1 MKIQLYLSGAVQEHF
16 DIPPQ
21 EIQSDRR
28 TPLSSDWRSLWR
40 CDHLISTDD
49 GLEHLFLF
57 TNAVTH
63 FSLIMVDRENDFQS
77 MLGTFQQ
84 HFALALHEHGQ
95 DFEEQSIEIDC
106 QLLEGSAPALD
117 QRMLLTGD
125 LAIEYLLTNDANI
138 EVTEDW
144 INHYESLSYPTC
156 ASDAMRERITPDKV
170 ETDAEILPFRIAK

>member
-1 MKIQLYLSGAVQEHF
+1 MKIQLYLSDAVQQHF
-16 DIPPQ
+16 AIPSP
-21 EIQSDRR
+21 EIQSDST

-63 FSLIMVDRENDFQS
+63 FSLIMLDRDRDLGT
-77 MLGTFQQ
+77 MLGSFQQ

-95 DFEEQSIEIDC
+95 DFDTQEIEIDC
-106 QLLEGSAPALD
+106 QLLSGSASALT
-117 QRMLLTGD
+117 QRMQLTGD

-138 EVTEDW
+138 EITEEW
-144 INHYESLSYPTC
+144 INHYESLSYPTS
-156 ASDAMRERITPDKV
+156 ASDAMRQRITPDTV
-170 ETDAEILPFRIAK
+170 STEAEILPFKLAK